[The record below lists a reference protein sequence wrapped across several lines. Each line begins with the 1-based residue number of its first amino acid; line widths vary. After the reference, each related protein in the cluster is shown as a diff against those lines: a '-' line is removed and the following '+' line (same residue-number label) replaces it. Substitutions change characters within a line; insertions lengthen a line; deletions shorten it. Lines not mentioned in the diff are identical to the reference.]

1 MLFLL
6 APLFGVSFA
15 LAATDAAAQL
25 RPLEPIPSALFEGAS
40 RFSVEAG
47 VSRLHDQRASLAGT
61 SGTLTE
67 LGLFAV
73 AWRTGRVVLEF
84 AGTARREFREQS
96 RFASP
101 DAEVTPSADG
111 RRQDGGDYRLSTVLR
126 VTPED
131 APVTGLLRFGTRLP
145 TTDNRTGLDRDVTD
159 FFVTVGASGARGPL
173 TAAAEVGL
181 GIHGTREPRYE
192 QDDLLLYA
200 ARAEWRAG
208 AWTPSVMAVGQ
219 WHGTKHP
226 DIRSVEDLGEVRLGL
241 RYGHQRWIR
250 VEGVRGH
257 TPFAPSAGVR
267 ITAGMV
273 R

>member
-1 MLFLL
+1 M
-6 APLFGVSFA
+6 PTGVFA
-15 LAATDAAAQL
+15 
-25 RPLEPIPSALFEGAS
+25 GAS
-40 RFSVEAG
+40 SLSVEAG

-67 LGLFAV
+67 LGIFAV
-73 AWRTGRVVLEF
+73 AWRTGRVALEF
-84 AGTARREFREQS
+84 AGTARR
-96 RFASP
+96 
-101 DAEVTPSADG
+101 
-111 RRQDGGDYRLSTVLR
+111 
-126 VTPED
+126 
-131 APVTGLLRFGTRLP
+131 
-145 TTDNRTGLDRDVTD
+145 TDNRTGLDRDVTD
-159 FFVTVGASGARGPL
+159 FFVTLGASGSRGPL
-173 TAAAEVGL
+173 SVGAEAGL

-219 WHGTKHP
+219 WYGTKHP

-241 RYGHQRWIR
+241 RYGRQRWIR

-257 TPFAPSAGVR
+257 TPFAPSSGIRFTAGV
-267 ITAGMV
+267 V

>member
-1 MLFLL
+1 MQCPLALLFVISVVLTP
-6 APLFGVSFA
+6 ASAV
-15 LAATDAAAQL
+15 AQL
-25 RPLEPIPSALFEGAS
+25 RPLEPTPSGLFEGES
-40 RFSVEAG
+40 RLSVEAG
-47 VSRLHDQRASLAGT
+47 VSRLYDQRASLAGT

-73 AWRTGRVVLEF
+73 AWRTGRVALEF
-84 AGTARREFREQS
+84 AGTARRGFHEQT
-96 RFASP
+96 RFAPP
-101 DAEVTPSADG
+101 DAEVTPTPDG
-111 RRQDGGDYRLSTVLR
+111 KRQDSGDYRLSTVLR
-126 VTPED
+126 LTPED
-131 APVTGLLRFGTRLP
+131 APITGLLRFGTRLP

-159 FFVTVGASGARGPL
+159 FFITLGASGTRGL
-173 TAAAEVGL
+173 LAVAADVGL

-208 AWTPSVMAVGQ
+208 AWTPSVMTVGQ

-241 RYGHQRWIR
+241 RYGRQRWIR
-250 VEGVRGH
+250 VEVVRGH
-257 TPFAPSAGVR
+257 TPFAPSSGVR
-267 ITAGMV
+267 FTAGMV